1 MLSKVQQKALSNITK
16 IRLSKL
22 LLPSYHLTTL
32 TNCTFKCIEYTE
44 PQINNHN
51 NYSLIRLFSSSI
63 KPTKNYVNSL
73 KSELSNNLASSVY
86 PKVRIDEKTHY
97 AIKQQLTLLYHK
109 EKDTIFTTSF
119 DLFKNPNPQML
130 NKEQYDWTLEC
141 ILAVYKLVTNLQN
154 ANCTKIVIK
163 KF

>member
-1 MLSKVQQKALSNITK
+1 M
-16 IRLSKL
+16 
-22 LLPSYHLTTL
+22 
-32 TNCTFKCIEYTE
+32 
-44 PQINNHN
+44 
-51 NYSLIRLFSSSI
+51 FSSSI